1 MSASPSQRRG
11 WSGSSAVQCLLS
23 IALVL
28 WTFLA
33 GQVVA
38 QPPAVPAAEAL
49 PPATPLVEAAPQ
61 SPPCLI
67 GGLPSCLPT
76 LPNQPHRPPV
86 GKEALTSFIDSLSVK
101 DGVFE
106 VVVGEGR
113 VLTLKQDIIAPKK
126 GPAMI
131 AVGNPNIIDFV
142 VVSPRQLRL
151 IGLRLGTTDLSIT
164 TADSRTYTV
173 EVRVVADLDV
183 LRGQLQ
189 CIFPDA
195 HIRLGQIR
203 DHIVVEG
210 EARDNFQVARIIQTI
225 QAYLLSIRGVEVQ
238 TETGSLGGQPPP
250 SVKPAQAPPG
260 QGGDALPEPKK
271 EVQAAAKAQE
281 VKPVNF
287 EETEQVAQ
295 LPGIGGSPGSV
306 GTGGVTALLP
316 YSQGFA
322 QLATAQ
328 VSIPFPQII
337 NLLRVPGTQQVLLKV
352 RVAELNRT
360 ALRQIGADWTILNPK
375 NLNMASTAIGGATII
390 GNGTVIAGS
399 NSGGL
404 NGPSNTF
411 FTIFPPG
418 EFQMFFSAL
427 RQNSLLKIL
436 AEPNLIAMNGQQASF
451 LAGGQFPVPVPQAVT
466 GGAGTTVTVQFQ
478 PFGVQLM
485 FVPYILDNE
494 IIRLAVNPSVSTVDT
509 TLGTTLVPGGSPVQ
523 GLNIR
528 QASTVVE
535 MQQGQTLAIA
545 GLLQLTLNGTTTRI
559 PLFGDLPILGPFFQN
574 TTGQRVEKEL
584 LVLVTPYL
592 VSPMKPGQVPPTP
605 GDEVNEPN
613 DLEFYLLHRI
623 EGRTGRDWRST
634 VSYAGRLVRPF
645 LKLEKDHVQGPHG
658 FGQ

>member
-1 MSASPSQRRG
+1 
-11 WSGSSAVQCLLS
+11 
-23 IALVL
+23 
-28 WTFLA
+28 
-33 GQVVA
+33 
-38 QPPAVPAAEAL
+38 
-49 PPATPLVEAAPQ
+49 
-61 SPPCLI
+61 
-67 GGLPSCLPT
+67 
-76 LPNQPHRPPV
+76 V

-113 VLTLKQDIIAPKK
+113 VLNLKQDIIAPKK

-131 AVGNPNIIDFV
+131 AVGSPYIIDFV
-142 VVSPRQLRL
+142 PVSARQIRI

-164 TADSRTYTV
+164 TADNRNYTV

-183 LRGQLQ
+183 LRAQLK

-195 HIRLGQIR
+195 LIRLAQIR

-210 EARDNFQVARIIQTI
+210 EARDNYQVARIIQTI
-225 QAYLLSIRGVEVQ
+225 EAYLLSIRGMEVQ
-238 TETGSLGGQPPP
+238 TTTGNLGAPPPPASAKPAQPPPGQQEGKAAPSAKKKEGQALAQGQELKPVNYEETEEAAQIGVGSLGVG
-250 SVKPAQAPPG
+250 
-260 QGGDALPEPKK
+260 
-271 EVQAAAKAQE
+271 
-281 VKPVNF
+281 PVGMGAGLGMS
-287 EETEQVAQ
+287 T
-295 LPGIGGSPGSV
+295 I
-306 GTGGVTALLP
+306 LP

-328 VSIPFPQII
+328 ISVPVPQVI

-360 ALRQIGADWTILNPK
+360 ALRQIGGDWTILNFK
-375 NLNMASTAIGGATII
+375 NGNMVSTAIGGAVVS
-390 GNGTVIAGS
+390 GNGTIA
-399 NSGGL
+399 NNVLSGDV
-404 NGPSNTF
+404 NGPQNTF

-418 EFQMFFSAL
+418 QFQMFFSAL

-436 AEPNLIAMNGQQASF
+436 AEPNLIAMNGHQASF
-451 LAGGQFPVPVPQAVT
+451 LAGGEFPVPVPQAVT

-494 IIRLAVNPSVSTVDT
+494 IIRLAVNPSVSTVDP
-509 TLGTTLVPGGSPVQ
+509 TLGTTLVPGGSPVP

-528 QASTVVE
+528 QANTVVE

-545 GLLQLTLNGTTTRI
+545 GLLQLTLNGQTNRI
-559 PLFGDLPILGPFFQN
+559 PFFGDLPILGPFFQN

-592 VSPMKPGQVPPTP
+592 VNPMNPGQVPPTP

-645 LKLEKDHVQGPHG
+645 LKMEMDHVQGPYG
-658 FGQ
+658 FSK

>member
-1 MSASPSQRRG
+1 MNASPYQRRG
-11 WSGSSAVQCLLS
+11 WNAANYLLGAALAVWAC
-23 IALVL
+23 
-28 WTFLA
+28 WA
-33 GQVVA
+33 GRAEAQPQE
-38 QPPAVPAAEAL
+38 QPPAPLQPPAPPQLLAQPQPAAC
-49 PPATPLVEAAPQ
+49 P
-61 SPPCLI
+61 I
-67 GGLPSCLPT
+67 GGFPSCLPT
-76 LPNQPHRPPV
+76 LPDQAHRPPT
-86 GKEALTSFIDSLSVK
+86 GKEAITSFIDSLSVK

-106 VVVGEGR
+106 VVVGQAR
-113 VLTLKQDIIAPKK
+113 IMTLKEDLATGKK
-126 GPAMI
+126 GTALV
-131 AVGNPNIIDFV
+131 AVG
-142 VVSPRQLRL
+142 SPFIVDYNVLSMRQIR
-151 IGLRLGTTDLSIT
+151 IVGQRLGSTDLSIT
-164 TADSRTYTV
+164 TADNRTYTV

-183 LRGQLQ
+183 LRAQLK
-189 CIFPDA
+189 CMFPDA
-195 HIRLGQIR
+195 TIRLGQIR

-210 EARDNFQVARIIQTI
+210 EARDNFQIARIIQTL
-225 QAYLLSIRGVEVQ
+225 QAYVLSIRGVEVQ
-238 TETGSLGGQPPP
+238 QSTGNLGAPPPAGPRAAQPP
-250 SVKPAQAPPG
+250 AGPPG
-260 QGGDALPEPKK
+260 GAEGLPPPKK
-271 EVQAAAKAQE
+271 PGEVAVQAQE
-281 VKPVNF
+281 LKPVNY
-287 EETEQVAQ
+287 EETEMVAQ
-295 LPGIGGSPGSV
+295 LPGVGGLGGP
-306 GTGGVTALLP
+306 GVTALLP

-328 VSIPFPQII
+328 GSIPFPQII

-375 NLNMASTAIGGATII
+375 NLNMVSTAIGGATVT
-390 GNGTVIAGS
+390 GNGTVAGGTA
-399 NSGGL
+399 SGDV
-404 NGPSNTF
+404 NGAPNTF

-436 AEPNLIAMNGQQASF
+436 AEPNLIAMNGHQASF

-478 PFGVQLM
+478 PFGVQLS

-494 IIRLAVNPSVSTVDT
+494 IIRLAVNPSVSTVDP
-509 TLGTTLVPGGSPVQ
+509 TLGTTLVPGGSPVP
-523 GLNIR
+523 GLNVR
-528 QASTVVE
+528 QANTVVE

-545 GLLQLTLNGTTTRI
+545 GLLPLTLNGQTSRI

-592 VSPMKPGQVPPTP
+592 VSPMRPGQVPPTP

-634 VSYAGRLVRPF
+634 VSYDGRLVRPF
-645 LKLEKDHVQGPHG
+645 LKMEMDHVQGPHG

>member
-1 MSASPSQRRG
+1 MPD
-11 WSGSSAVQCLLS
+11 
-23 IALVL
+23 
-28 WTFLA
+28 
-33 GQVVA
+33 
-38 QPPAVPAAEAL
+38 QPPR
-49 PPATPLVEAAPQ
+49 PPAGPEA
-61 SPPCLI
+61 I
-67 GGLPSCLPT
+67 
-76 LPNQPHRPPV
+76 
-86 GKEALTSFIDSLSVK
+86 TSFIDSLSVK

-106 VVVGEGR
+106 VRVGEGR
-113 VLTLKQDIIAPKK
+113 VLTLKEDIVMPKK

-131 AVGNPNIIDFV
+131 AAGSPYIIDFV
-142 VVSPRQLRL
+142 VVSPRQIR
-151 IGLRLGTTDLSIT
+151 IVGLRMGTTDLSIT
-164 TADSRTYTV
+164 TADNRTYSV
-173 EVRVVADLDV
+173 EVHVVADLDV
-183 LRGQLQ
+183 LRGQLR

-195 HIRLGQIR
+195 LIRLGQVR

-225 QAYLLSIRGVEVQ
+225 QAYLLSIRGMEVQ
-238 TETGSLGGQPPP
+238 QGTGNLGAPPAPPAARQAQPPAGEGGEA
-250 SVKPAQAPPG
+250 VPA
-260 QGGDALPEPKK
+260 PKK
-271 EVQAAAKAQE
+271 QGEAAVQARE
-281 VKPVNF
+281 LKPVNF

-295 LPGIGGSPGSV
+295 LPGMIGGVQGMGGPGA
-306 GTGGVTALLP
+306 GGLGGVTTLLP

-328 VSIPFPQII
+328 SVIPFPQVI

-352 RVAELNRT
+352 RVAELNRS
-360 ALRQIGADWTILNPK
+360 ALRQIGADWTILNQK
-375 NLNMASTAIGGATII
+375 NGNMVSTAIGGAQVV
-390 GNGTVIAGS
+390 GNGTA
-399 NSGGL
+399 SGVAASGDI

-418 EFQMFFSAL
+418 QFEQFFSAL
-427 RQNSLLKIL
+427 RQNSLTKIL
-436 AEPNLIAMNGQQASF
+436 AEPNLIAMNGHQANF

-478 PFGVQLM
+478 PFGVQLS

-494 IIRLAVNPSVSTVDT
+494 IIRLAVSPSVSTVDT
-509 TLGTTLVPGGSPVQ
+509 TLSTTLVPGGSPVP

-528 QASTVVE
+528 QANTVVE
-535 MQQGQTLAIA
+535 LRQGQTLAIA
-545 GLLQLTLNGTTTRI
+545 GLLQLSLTGQTTRI
-559 PLFGDLPILGPFFQN
+559 PFFGDLPILGPFFQN

-584 LVLVTPYL
+584 LVMVTPYL
-592 VSPMKPGQVPPTP
+592 VSPMNPGQASPTP

-645 LKLEKDHVQGPHG
+645 LKLEMDHVQGPHG